1 MIEAQTMRV
10 VFVMLS
16 AVLLATSAVAVD
28 NASSE
33 AAIKNALLKAK
44 SWTLFIEYTETGA
57 PSDRAQKLVW
67 EYFERDGK
75 LMARQLGLAF
85 GGCDTEVFLRNDG
98 LSFRWCP
105 PYNGEPS
112 LDFDP
117 TDPKYPFK
125 SRDPRKLWLQ
135 SND

>member
-1 MIEAQTMRV
+1 MRIV
-10 VFVMLS
+10 LMMLC
-16 AVLLATSAVAVD
+16 AVLVAASAFATD

-33 AAIKNALLKAK
+33 AAIRNALLKAK
-44 SWTLFIEYTETGA
+44 SWTLFIEYTDAAA
-57 PSDRAQKLVW
+57 PGDRAQKLVW

-85 GGCDTEVFLRNDG
+85 GGCDTEVFLRGDG
-98 LSFRWCP
+98 FSFAWCP

-112 LDFDP
+112 LDFDA

-125 SRDPRKLWLQ
+125 SRNPRELWLQ